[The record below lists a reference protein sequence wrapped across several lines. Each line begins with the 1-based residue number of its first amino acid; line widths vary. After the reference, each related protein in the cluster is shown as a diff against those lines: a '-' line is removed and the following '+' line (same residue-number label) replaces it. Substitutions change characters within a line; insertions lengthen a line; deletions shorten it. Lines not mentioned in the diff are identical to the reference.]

1 MFPIKSS
8 RSLCI
13 FLLLC
18 FLFTSCGRASQEPV
32 PEDSSQVMESSDT
45 SENMQVVNPVMEVSS
60 LDEMQSQLGFEVP
73 VLDKEIVSYVVL
85 NIDEEPAIG
94 CIDYKDGTAFR
105 IQKGSGDISGIH
117 GGVLESSVDF
127 GSVTVF
133 YYTME
138 DLHYALWECDGF
150 TYSLEGAESLE
161 ADVTSFLVVSEPEI
175 TEPEA
180 AEGETIAP
188 ENPEGE
194 VPGTDAPSEDEP
206 YNPWEDA
213 DGESAETVPAE
224 GEAEDPAAE
233 GEETAEPE
241 EPEETINRIWLLP
254 LGEPESPILETN
266 YTMNDF
272 EAVGAL
278 LAAADDF
285 ENITVSY
292 PGRFMEAKEDSAPYF
307 NPDLNAGLE
316 KFQQYR
322 K

>member
-13 FLLLC
+13 LLLLC

-175 TEPEA
+175 TEPESSPTLEIA
-180 AEGETIAP
+180 LAEVSESPDSYHEYIADESPYQVDTQITPSAPISDFKVVALEFAEADDANVYFYVIEDLLTLESLTPEIPLRIRLELPETLPRI
-188 ENPEGE
+188 G
-194 VPGTDAPSEDEP
+194 VSYLDS
-206 YNPWEDA
+206 
-213 DGESAETVPAE
+213 DGEPLLYAITMSGLDGSPVLTEIQIAQVPQE
-224 GEAEDPAAE
+224 
-233 GEETAEPE
+233 
-241 EPEETINRIWLLP
+241 
-254 LGEPESPILETN
+254 
-266 YTMNDF
+266 
-272 EAVGAL
+272 
-278 LAAADDF
+278 
-285 ENITVSY
+285 
-292 PGRFMEAKEDSAPYF
+292 
-307 NPDLNAGLE
+307 
-316 KFQQYR
+316 
-322 K
+322 